1 VRVTWIAFVL
11 SLAAAAG
18 LIAFSQRLA
27 QFGLTSSI
35 YFIVIFPLGLAA
47 AGFLFG
53 ALRST
58 ASFVGTRYGATLQLG
73 GPVVIFVM
81 VILGGLTIARPENTF
96 SLLVRVHGPAGPSEV
111 IGHGK
116 VTLDLDTDRRGPFSV
131 SDRGEVSINEIP
143 TQFAGKKVPLWAE
156 VPGFAMRDSGLQM
169 IPPSHVIYLAMV
181 PLPPQPRKIGGMVK
195 DGELHGVGG
204 VRVLLPS
211 LSVET
216 TTNDDGHFELTV
228 TDPGER
234 DLLLRTERRGFLST
248 EQYVTAGN
256 TDLGLVLEKTHR

>member
-1 VRVTWIAFVL
+1 
-11 SLAAAAG
+11 
-18 LIAFSQRLA
+18 
-27 QFGLTSSI
+27 
-35 YFIVIFPLGLAA
+35 
-47 AGFLFG
+47 
-53 ALRST
+53 
-58 ASFVGTRYGATLQLG
+58 
-73 GPVVIFVM
+73 
-81 VILGGLTIARPENTF
+81 
-96 SLLVRVHGPAGPSEV
+96 
-111 IGHGK
+111 